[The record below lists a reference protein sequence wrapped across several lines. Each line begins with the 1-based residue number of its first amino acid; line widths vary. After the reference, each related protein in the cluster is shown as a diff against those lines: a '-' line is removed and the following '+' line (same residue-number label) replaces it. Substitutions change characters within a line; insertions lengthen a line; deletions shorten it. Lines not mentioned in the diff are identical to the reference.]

1 MASRDQQAQGEPAKK
16 VGKGTD
22 FAQSRQDCC
31 TARLAVS
38 NISKKEANNADCQLG
53 DDYGETLQIR
63 PAALAMLS

>member
-1 MASRDQQAQGEPAKK
+1 LLH
-16 VGKGTD
+16 GT
-22 FAQSRQDCC
+22 
-31 TARLAVS
+31 RLAVS